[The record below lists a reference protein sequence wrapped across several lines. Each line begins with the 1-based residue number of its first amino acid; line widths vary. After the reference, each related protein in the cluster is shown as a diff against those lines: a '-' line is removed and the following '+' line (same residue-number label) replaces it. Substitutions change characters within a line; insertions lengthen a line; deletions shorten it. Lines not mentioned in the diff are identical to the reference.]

1 MLNKALARPN
11 VGGLLW
17 GQGHTCGKWGAAAL
31 GTKLSVGAAR
41 GSLPLPGE
49 GVKLR
54 VG

>member
-1 MLNKALARPN
+1 MLNEVLARSN
-11 VGGLLW
+11 VAGLLW

-41 GSLPLPGE
+41 DSLALPGE